1 MRREPDFFEDQEL
14 VLVYMARRLKHALA
28 VEKIFDSGGLDY
40 LLETGHYQSGL
51 LFRTTK
57 VGVYFYAAPQEEQR
71 ARALL
76 QERGYK
82 PYDPGQRS
90 LYPSEKQ

>member
-1 MRREPDFFEDQEL
+1 MRRESEFFEEQEL

-28 VEKIFDSGGLDY
+28 VEKLLDESGVDY
-40 LLETGHYQSGL
+40 FLETGHYQSGL

-57 VGVYFYAAPQEEQR
+57 VGVYFYTTSPEEAR

-76 QERGYK
+76 SARGFN
-82 PYDPGQRS
+82 
-90 LYPSEKQ
+90 L